1 MGDERPSARARIR
14 FFSWLDKGEEQRYR
28 AYAGRFCRNAAEF
41 RYGIRAIAVAR
52 KDDRSEDHLT
62 WLVEMRSANQI
73 ATLELFVILTE
84 NDNIIST
91 NILYA
96 NVSQELAGIAFSLWR
111 AVFLSDLTGD
121 LDDQL
126 LDVTSFLGNLISNN
140 SIGYSQD
147 RGAREWTFQY
157 YLKDARLRLQT
168 LAGQPP
174 DIIKLSEV
182 YEPAGTAKE
191 DWEIAQRALET
202 AIRRLR
208 ELVTADQNKASKVE
222 NES

>member
-1 MGDERPSARARIR
+1 M
-14 FFSWLDKGEEQRYR
+14 
-28 AYAGRFCRNAAEF
+28 
-41 RYGIRAIAVAR
+41 VR
-52 KDDRSEDHLT
+52 KDDRSEDHLK
-62 WLVEMRSANQI
+62 WLVEKRSANQQV
-73 ATLELFVILTE
+73 TLELFVILTE
-84 NDNIIST
+84 NDNIISK
-91 NILYA
+91 NVLYA
-96 NVSQELAGIAFSLWR
+96 NVSQELGGIAFSLWR
-111 AVFLSDLTGD
+111 AVFLSDLTGE

-174 DIIKLSEV
+174 DIVESSEV

-191 DWEIAQRALET
+191 DWEIAQRVLEK
-202 AIRRLR
+202 AIHRLG
-208 ELVTADQNKASKVE
+208 ELVRLDQDKASKTD

>member
-1 MGDERPSARARIR
+1 M
-14 FFSWLDKGEEQRYR
+14 
-28 AYAGRFCRNAAEF
+28 
-41 RYGIRAIAVAR
+41 AVVR
-52 KDDRSEDHLT
+52 KDDRSEGHLK
-62 WLVEMRSANQI
+62 WLVEKRSANQK

-84 NDNIIST
+84 NDNVISK
-91 NILYA
+91 NVLSA

-111 AVFLSDLTGD
+111 AVFLSDLTGE

-126 LDVTSFLGNLISNN
+126 LDVASFLGNLISNN

-157 YLKDARLRLQT
+157 YLTDARLRLQA

-174 DIIKLSEV
+174 DIFEPSEM

-191 DWEIAQRALET
+191 DWEISQNVLET
-202 AIRRLR
+202 AIRRFG
-208 ELVTADQNKASKVE
+208 ELVCLDQDKASKADD
-222 NES
+222 ES

>member
-1 MGDERPSARARIR
+1 M
-14 FFSWLDKGEEQRYR
+14 
-28 AYAGRFCRNAAEF
+28 
-41 RYGIRAIAVAR
+41 AVVR
-52 KDDRSEDHLT
+52 KDDRSEDHLK
-62 WLVEMRSANQI
+62 WLVEKRSANQQ
-73 ATLELFVILTE
+73 ATLDLFVILTE
-84 NDNIIST
+84 NDNVISK
-91 NILYA
+91 NIPYA

-111 AVFLSDLTGD
+111 AVFLSDLTGEI
-121 LDDQL
+121 DDQL

-140 SIGYSQD
+140 SIGYPQD

-174 DIIKLSEV
+174 DIVELSEV

-202 AIRRLR
+202 AIRRFGK
-208 ELVTADQNKASKVE
+208 LVHLVQEKASKVV
-222 NES
+222 N